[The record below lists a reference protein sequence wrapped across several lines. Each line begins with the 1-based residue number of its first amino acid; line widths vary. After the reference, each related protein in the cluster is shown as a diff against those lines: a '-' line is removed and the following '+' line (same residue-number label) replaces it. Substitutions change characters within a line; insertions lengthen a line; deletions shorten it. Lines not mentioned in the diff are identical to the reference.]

1 MSDCSQ
7 EVDVFVAVSVGV
19 ALLEIDPREIRE
31 VAYGGGFA
39 GAPQDRA
46 LHAPGVDVAD
56 RLEPRAENVLDAE
69 LGCDRLYLERQRR
82 GGDRDGV
89 PTASVRPEDLE
100 HLGKQQPPERSPQQ
114 APAEAVEVARVVSAE
129 RLHADTHEVIEVG
142 PAGAC
147 VEASPQQLGGLAQRE
162 VAPPRAVF

>member
-46 LHAPGVDVAD
+46 LHTPGVDVAD

-69 LGCDRLYLERQRR
+69 LGCDRLYLERQRER
-82 GGDRDGV
+82 DNRDDDEHELHDDLPQLESDRDFDQNIHGG
-89 PTASVRPEDLE
+89 A
-100 HLGKQQPPERSPQQ
+100 QPAQ
-114 APAEAVEVARVVSAE
+114 ARVSHPVFPE
-129 RLHADTHEVIEVG
+129 KEHA
-142 PAGAC
+142 A
-147 VEASPQQLGGLAQRE
+147 
-162 VAPPRAVF
+162 